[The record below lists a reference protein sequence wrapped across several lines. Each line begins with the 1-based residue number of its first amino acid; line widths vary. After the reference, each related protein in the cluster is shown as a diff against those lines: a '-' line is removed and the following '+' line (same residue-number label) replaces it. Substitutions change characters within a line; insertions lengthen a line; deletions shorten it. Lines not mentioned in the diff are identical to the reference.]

1 MKNYFKKA
9 SKWLFLCV
17 VIGIITFGIIYY
29 FYFYRSEKTSWK
41 IYRNDEYGFEFKHPY
56 SYTVLRGNDILHDRI
71 FYICSEKFAGSCGPM
86 GDKAIADFT
95 ITVGYSYEEMKV
107 GSSLEQYIEKFGL
120 SGVNIAKT
128 TTVGGKQAI
137 ITVPDN
143 ILAGQL
149 SVEYLWVDAGKT
161 VFIISPGFDKLKNNF
176 SFSSFSE
183 EKEISQILST
193 FKFTK

>member
-1 MKNYFKKA
+1 MENYLKKT

-17 VIGIITFGIIYY
+17 VIGMITVGIIYY
-29 FYFYRSEKTSWK
+29 FYKSETASWK
-41 IYRNDEYGFEFKHPY
+41 TYRNDEYGFEFKHP
-56 SYTVLRGNDILHDRI
+56 SAWTVLKGNDILHDRV

-120 SGVNIAKT
+120 SDVNIAKT
-128 TTVGGKQAI
+128 TTVGGKQAV

-143 ILAGQL
+143 IISGQR
-149 SVEYLWVDAGKT
+149 SIEHLWVDAGKT
-161 VFIISPGFDKLKNNF
+161 VFIISPGLGKLKNDF
-176 SFSSFSE
+176 SFSE
-183 EKEISQILST
+183 EEEISQILST